1 MTKVQH
7 SEDDN
12 RDGEAENSKTGY
24 NLIHNEGVFKKE
36 GGFQTLIEGVF
47 SD

>member
-24 NLIHNEGVFKKE
+24 NLLYSEGVFKKE
-36 GGFQTLIEGVF
+36 ESFQTLIEGVF